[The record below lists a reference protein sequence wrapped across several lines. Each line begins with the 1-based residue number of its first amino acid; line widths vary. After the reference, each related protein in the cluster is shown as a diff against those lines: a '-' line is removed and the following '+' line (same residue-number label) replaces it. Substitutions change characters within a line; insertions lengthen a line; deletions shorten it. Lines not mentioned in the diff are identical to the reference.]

1 MNKRVDAGTD
11 VAMIGAWD
19 AGRSDSALA
28 KRWGKAYDQTL
39 ENDAVE
45 GHLFLIHTGADCGGP
60 VDVYVDAEVPAGVR
74 AATRLVDGEFLIHV
88 PTGRLVVG
96 GVEDYRSAKPRIT
109 GENNIVS
116 IPSGDYGLRC
126 YVGEVDEESGPSLS
140 DVEAKAISAEDRA
153 YYHGLGRRDNW
164 RAVFIAL
171 PILLFPAL
179 WPWLGWKIA
188 LAVMLG
194 VLVPWSHL
202 LDRRWKR
209 QPVDERWKRI
219 NQALQ
224 DALLAGQSPMFIL
237 ELHRVAETTGLK
249 GGAVRV

>member
-1 MNKRVDAGTD
+1 MYKRVDAGTD
-11 VAMIGAWD
+11 VAKIGAWD
-19 AGRSDSALA
+19 ASRNDSVLS
-28 KRWGKAYDQTL
+28 KGWGKAYDQTL
-39 ENDAVE
+39 EDDAAE

-60 VDVYVDAEVPAGVR
+60 IDVYVDAEVPDAVR
-74 AATRLVDGEFLIHV
+74 NAARLLDGEFLIRV

-109 GENNIVS
+109 GENSIVS
-116 IPSGDYGLRC
+116 IPSGDYRLRC
-126 YVGEVDEESGPSLS
+126 YVGETDEESGPSLS
-140 DVEAKAISAEDRA
+140 EVEARAISAEDRA

-194 VLVPWSHL
+194 VLVPWSHW

-224 DALLAGQSPMFIL
+224 DALLASQSPMFIL
-237 ELHRVAETTGLK
+237 ELHHVTETAGLK
-249 GGAVRV
+249 GGSVRV